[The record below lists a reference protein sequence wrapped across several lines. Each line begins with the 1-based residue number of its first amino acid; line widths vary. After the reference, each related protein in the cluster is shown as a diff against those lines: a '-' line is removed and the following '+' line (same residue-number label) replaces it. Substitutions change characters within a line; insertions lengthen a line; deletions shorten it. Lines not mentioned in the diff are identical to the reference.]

1 MTGARLPNEAQAWG
15 WFKAHEDL
23 ATGPPEPIQGSD
35 EWLVPCAHNVTVKPL
50 KSMQVS
56 APPSPGSAAKAAQL
70 HAEDRPRITARVIS
84 AAEKRKEKEA
94 REAEAERRRNQQY
107 RLFDMGDAP

>member
-1 MTGARLPNEAQAWG
+1 
-15 WFKAHEDL
+15 
-23 ATGPPEPIQGSD
+23 
-35 EWLVPCAHNVTVKPL
+35 
-50 KSMQVS
+50 
-56 APPSPGSAAKAAQL
+56 
-70 HAEDRPRITARVIS
+70 VIS